1 MTKTTNIDKNYNSRQ
16 LVPNN
21 IYVLKL
27 SHHSVGM
34 DTLFERINS
43 EFWAQKKA
51 LTANEMI
58 ISKLGGDSFM
68 ADFSIPEFLKLPKY
82 EVYNLNEN
90 NDLISLDEYNKLIE
104 SFSNR
109 EFLHTEFYCSSLDG
123 RVLLFRYNEEEKAVE
138 TARKLTI
145 KRLRSYQDRLKQK
158 LNLIDSAEHKLARV
172 IDDYDVNFEQKEKVV
187 NKTLTERYEKI
198 DLAVSKVKDIEVI

>member
-1 MTKTTNIDKNYNSRQ
+1 MTETTNIDNNSNQ

-27 SHHSVGM
+27 SHYSVGM

-58 ISKLGGDSFM
+58 VSKLGTDAFM
-68 ADFSIPEFLKLPKY
+68 ADFYIPEFLKLPKY
-82 EVYNLNEN
+82 KVHNLIEN
-90 NDLISLDEYNKLIE
+90 NDLITLDEYNKLIE
-104 SFSNR
+104 SFSKR
-109 EFLHTEFYCSSLDG
+109 DFLNCEFYCPYLDG
-123 RVLLFRYNEEEKAVE
+123 RVLLFRYDEEEKASK

-145 KRLRSYQDRLKQK
+145 KRLRSYQEKLKQK
-158 LNLIDSAEHKLARV
+158 LSLMDKAEHKLERV
-172 IDDYDVNFEQKEKVV
+172 IDDYDVNFEQKEKMV
-187 NKTLTERYEKI
+187 NQTLTERYENI

>member
-1 MTKTTNIDKNYNSRQ
+1 MICTTNINKNPNE

-21 IYVLKL
+21 IYVIKL

-43 EFWAQKKA
+43 EFWEQKKA

-58 ISKLGGDSFM
+58 VSKLGTDAFM
-68 ADFSIPEFLKLPKY
+68 ADFYIPEFLKLPKY
-82 EVYNLNEN
+82 EVHNLIEN
-90 NDLISLDEYNKLIE
+90 NDLITLDEYNKLIE
-104 SFSNR
+104 SFSKR
-109 EFLHTEFYCSSLDG
+109 DFLNCEFYCPYLDG
-123 RVLLFRYNEEEKAVE
+123 RVLLFRYDEEEKASK

-145 KRLRSYQDRLKQK
+145 KRLRSYQEKLKQK
-158 LNLIDSAEHKLARV
+158 LSLMDKAEHKLERV
-172 IDDYDVNFEQKEKVV
+172 IDDYDVNFEQKEKMV
-187 NKTLTERYEKI
+187 NQTLTERYENI

>member
-1 MTKTTNIDKNYNSRQ
+1 MSCITNIDKNFNE

-43 EFWAQKKA
+43 EFWEQKKA

-58 ISKLGGDSFM
+58 VSKLGTDAFM
-68 ADFSIPEFLKLPKY
+68 ANFHIPEFLKLPKY
-82 EVYNLNEN
+82 EVHNLIEN

-109 EFLHTEFYCSSLDG
+109 EFLHTEFYCPSLDG
-123 RVLLFRYNEEEKAVE
+123 RVLLFRYNEKEKAFE

-158 LNLIDSAEHKLARV
+158 LNLIDKAEYKLECV
-172 IDDYDVNFEQKEKVV
+172 IGDYDVNFEQKEKVI
-187 NKTLTERYEKI
+187 NKTLAERYEKI

>member
-1 MTKTTNIDKNYNSRQ
+1 MICTTNINKNPNE

-43 EFWAQKKA
+43 KFWEQKKA

-58 ISKLGGDSFM
+58 VSKLGSDAFM
-68 ADFSIPEFLKLPKY
+68 ADFYIPEFLKLPKY
-82 EVYNLNEN
+82 EVHNLIEN
-90 NDLISLDEYNKLIE
+90 NDLITLAEYNKLIE
-104 SFSNR
+104 SFSKR
-109 EFLHTEFYCSSLDG
+109 DFLNNEFYCPYLDE
-123 RVLLFRYNEEEKAVE
+123 RVLLFRYDEEEKAAE
-138 TARKLTI
+138 MAKKLTI
-145 KRLRSYQDRLKQK
+145 KRLRSYQEKLKQK
-158 LNLIDSAEHKLARV
+158 LSLMDKAEQKLERV
-172 IDDYDVNFEQKEKVV
+172 IDGYDVNFGQKEKMV
-187 NKTLTERYEKI
+187 NQTLTERYENI

>member
-1 MTKTTNIDKNYNSRQ
+1 MICTTNINKNPNE

-43 EFWAQKKA
+43 KFGEQKKA

-58 ISKLGGDSFM
+58 VSKLGADAFM
-68 ADFSIPEFLKLPKY
+68 ADFYIPEFLKLPKY
-82 EVYNLNEN
+82 EVHNLIEN
-90 NDLISLDEYNKLIE
+90 NDLITLAEYNKLIE
-104 SFSNR
+104 SLSKR
-109 EFLHTEFYCSSLDG
+109 DFLNSEFYCPYLDG
-123 RVLLFRYNEEEKAVE
+123 RVLLFRYDEEEKAAE
-138 TARKLTI
+138 MAKKLTI
-145 KRLRSYQDRLKQK
+145 KRLRSYQEKLKQK
-158 LNLIDSAEHKLARV
+158 LSLMDKAEQKLERV
-172 IDDYDVNFEQKEKVV
+172 IDDYDVNFEQKEKMV
-187 NKTLTERYEKI
+187 NQTLTERYENI

>member
-1 MTKTTNIDKNYNSRQ
+1 MSCIINIDKNFNE

-43 EFWAQKKA
+43 EFWEQKKA

-58 ISKLGGDSFM
+58 VSKLGTDAFM
-68 ADFSIPEFLKLPKY
+68 ADFYISEFLKLPKY
-82 EVYNLNEN
+82 EVHNLIEN
-90 NDLISLDEYNKLIE
+90 NDLITLDEYNKLIE
-104 SFSNR
+104 SFSKR
-109 EFLHTEFYCSSLDG
+109 DFLNNEFYCPYLDG
-123 RVLLFRYNEEEKAVE
+123 RVLLFRYDEEEKAAE
-138 TARKLTI
+138 MAKKLTI
-145 KRLRSYQDRLKQK
+145 KRLRSYQEKLKQK
-158 LNLIDSAEHKLARV
+158 LSLMDKAEHKLERV

-187 NKTLTERYEKI
+187 NQTLTERYENI

>member
-1 MTKTTNIDKNYNSRQ
+1 MTETTNIDKNSNQ

-27 SHHSVGM
+27 SHYSVGM

-58 ISKLGGDSFM
+58 VSKLGTDAFM

-82 EVYNLNEN
+82 EVHNLIEN
-90 NDLISLDEYNKLIE
+90 NDLISFDEYNKLIE

-109 EFLHTEFYCSSLDG
+109 EFLHTEFYCPSLDG
-123 RVLLFRYNEEEKAVE
+123 RVLLFRYNEAEKAAEV
-138 TARKLTI
+138 ARWLTI
-145 KRLRSYQDRLKQK
+145 KRLRSYRDRLKQK
-158 LNLIDSAEHKLARV
+158 LNLIDSAEHKLERV
-172 IDDYDVNFEQKEKVV
+172 INDYDVNFEQKEKLV
-187 NKTLTERYEKI
+187 NKTLAERYEKI
-198 DLAVSKVKDIEVI
+198 DLVVSKVKDIEVI

>member
-1 MTKTTNIDKNYNSRQ
+1 MMICTTNINKNPNE

-58 ISKLGGDSFM
+58 VSKLGTDTFM
-68 ADFSIPEFLKLPKY
+68 ADFYIPEFLKLPKY
-82 EVYNLNEN
+82 EVHNLIEN
-90 NDLISLDEYNKLIE
+90 NDLITLDEYNKLME
-104 SFSNR
+104 SFSKR
-109 EFLHTEFYCSSLDG
+109 DFLNSEFYCPYLDG
-123 RVLLFRYNEEEKAVE
+123 RVLLFRYDEEEKAAE

-145 KRLRSYQDRLKQK
+145 KRLRSYQEKLKQK
-158 LNLIDSAEHKLARV
+158 LSLMDKAEHKLERV
-172 IDDYDVNFEQKEKVV
+172 IDDYDVNFKQKEKVV
-187 NKTLTERYEKI
+187 NQTLTERYENI

>member
-1 MTKTTNIDKNYNSRQ
+1 MMICTTNINKNPNEF
-16 LVPNN
+16 VPNN

-27 SHHSVGM
+27 SHHSIGM

-58 ISKLGGDSFM
+58 VSKLGTDAFM
-68 ADFSIPEFLKLPKY
+68 ADFYIPEFLKLPKY
-82 EVYNLNEN
+82 EVHNLIEN
-90 NDLISLDEYNKLIE
+90 NDLITPDEYNKLIE
-104 SFSNR
+104 SFSKR
-109 EFLHTEFYCSSLDG
+109 DFLNGEFYCPYLDG
-123 RVLLFRYNEEEKAVE
+123 RVLLFRYDEEEKASK

-145 KRLRSYQDRLKQK
+145 KRLRSYQEKLKQK
-158 LNLIDSAEHKLARV
+158 LSLMDKAEHKLERV
-172 IDDYDVNFEQKEKVV
+172 IDDYDVNFEQKEKMV
-187 NKTLTERYEKI
+187 NQTLTERYENI

>member
-1 MTKTTNIDKNYNSRQ
+1 MSCIINIDKNFNE

-43 EFWAQKKA
+43 EFWEQKKA

-58 ISKLGGDSFM
+58 VSKLGTDAFM
-68 ADFSIPEFLKLPKY
+68 ADFYISEFLKLPKY
-82 EVYNLNEN
+82 EVHNLIEN
-90 NDLISLDEYNKLIE
+90 NDLITLDEYNKLIE
-104 SFSNR
+104 SFSKR
-109 EFLHTEFYCSSLDG
+109 DFLNSEFYCPYLDG
-123 RVLLFRYNEEEKAVE
+123 RVLLFRYDEEEKAAE
-138 TARKLTI
+138 MAKKLTI
-145 KRLRSYQDRLKQK
+145 KRLRSYQEKLKQK
-158 LNLIDSAEHKLARV
+158 LSLMDKAEHKLERV

-187 NKTLTERYEKI
+187 NQTLTERYENI

>member
-1 MTKTTNIDKNYNSRQ
+1 MNCITNIDKNFNE

-43 EFWAQKKA
+43 EFWEQKKA

-58 ISKLGGDSFM
+58 VSKLGTDAFM
-68 ADFSIPEFLKLPKY
+68 ANFHIPEFLNLPKY
-82 EVYNLNEN
+82 EVHNLIEN
-90 NDLISLDEYNKLIE
+90 NDLISFDEYNKLIE

-109 EFLHTEFYCSSLDG
+109 EFLHTEFYCPSLDG
-123 RVLLFRYNEEEKAVE
+123 RVLLFRYNEAEKAAEV
-138 TARKLTI
+138 ARWLTI
-145 KRLRSYQDRLKQK
+145 KRLRSYRDRLKQK
-158 LNLIDSAEHKLARV
+158 LNLIDSAEYKLERV
-172 IDDYDVNFEQKEKVV
+172 IDDYDVNFEQKEKLV
-187 NKTLTERYEKI
+187 NKTLAERYEKI

>member
-1 MTKTTNIDKNYNSRQ
+1 MMICTTNINKNPNE

-58 ISKLGGDSFM
+58 VSKLGTDTFM
-68 ADFSIPEFLKLPKY
+68 ADFYIPEFLKLPKY
-82 EVYNLNEN
+82 EVHNLIEN
-90 NDLISLDEYNKLIE
+90 NDLITLDEYNKLME
-104 SFSNR
+104 SFSKR
-109 EFLHTEFYCSSLDG
+109 DFLNSEFYCPYLDG
-123 RVLLFRYNEEEKAVE
+123 RVLLFRYDEEEKADE

-145 KRLRSYQDRLKQK
+145 KRLRSYQEKLKQK
-158 LNLIDSAEHKLARV
+158 LSLMDKAEHKLERV
-172 IDDYDVNFEQKEKVV
+172 IDDYDVNFKQKEKVV
-187 NKTLTERYEKI
+187 NQTLAERYENI
-198 DLAVSKVKDIEVI
+198 DLAVSKLKDIEVI

>member
-1 MTKTTNIDKNYNSRQ
+1 MTETTNIDKNSNQ

-27 SHHSVGM
+27 SHYSVGM

-82 EVYNLNEN
+82 EVCNLNEN

-104 SFSNR
+104 SLSNR
-109 EFLHTEFYCSSLDG
+109 EFLHTEFYCPSLDG
-123 RVLLFRYNEEEKAVE
+123 RVLLFRYNEAEKAAEV
-138 TARKLTI
+138 ARWLTI
-145 KRLRSYQDRLKQK
+145 KRLRSYRDRLKQK
-158 LNLIDSAEHKLARV
+158 LNLIDSAEYKLERV

>member
-1 MTKTTNIDKNYNSRQ
+1 MICAPNINKNPNE

-43 EFWAQKKA
+43 KFWEQKKA

-58 ISKLGGDSFM
+58 VSKLGADAFM
-68 ADFSIPEFLKLPKY
+68 ADFYIPEFLKLPKY
-82 EVYNLNEN
+82 EVHNLIEN
-90 NDLISLDEYNKLIE
+90 NDLITLDEYNKLIE
-104 SFSNR
+104 SFSKR
-109 EFLHTEFYCSSLDG
+109 DFLNCEFYCPYLDG
-123 RVLLFRYNEEEKAVE
+123 RVLLFRYDEEEKASK

-145 KRLRSYQDRLKQK
+145 KRLRSYQEKLKQK
-158 LNLIDSAEHKLARV
+158 LSLMDKAEHKLERV
-172 IDDYDVNFEQKEKVV
+172 IDDYDANFEQKEKVV
-187 NKTLTERYEKI
+187 NQTLTERYENI

>member
-1 MTKTTNIDKNYNSRQ
+1 MICTTNINKNFNE

-58 ISKLGGDSFM
+58 VSKLGTDTFM
-68 ADFSIPEFLKLPKY
+68 ADFYISEFLKLPKY
-82 EVYNLNEN
+82 EVHNLIEN
-90 NDLISLDEYNKLIE
+90 NDLITLDEYNKLIE
-104 SFSNR
+104 SFSKR
-109 EFLHTEFYCSSLDG
+109 DFLNTEFYCPYLDG
-123 RVLLFRYNEEEKAVE
+123 RVLLFRYDEEEKAAE
-138 TARKLTI
+138 TSKKLTI
-145 KRLRSYQDRLKQK
+145 KRLRTYQDRLKQK
-158 LNLIDSAEHKLARV
+158 LSLMDKAEQKLERV
-172 IDDYDVNFEQKEKVV
+172 IDDYDVNFKQKEKGV
-187 NKTLTERYEKI
+187 NQTLTERYENI

>member
-1 MTKTTNIDKNYNSRQ
+1 MTKTTNIDNNSNQ

-27 SHHSVGM
+27 SHYSVGM

-43 EFWAQKKA
+43 EFWEQKKA

-58 ISKLGGDSFM
+58 VSKLGKDAFM

-82 EVYNLNEN
+82 EVHNLIEN
-90 NDLISLDEYNKLIE
+90 NDLITLNEYNKLIE

-109 EFLHTEFYCSSLDG
+109 EFLHTEFYCPSLDG
-123 RVLLFRYNEEEKAVE
+123 RVLLFRYNEEEKAAEV
-138 TARKLTI
+138 ARWLTI
-145 KRLRSYQDRLKQK
+145 KRLRSYRDRLKQK
-158 LNLIDSAEHKLARV
+158 LNLIDSAEHKLERV

-187 NKTLTERYEKI
+187 HKTLAERYEKI

>member
-1 MTKTTNIDKNYNSRQ
+1 MMIFTTNINKNPNE
-16 LVPNN
+16 LAPNN

-43 EFWAQKKA
+43 EFWVQKKA

-58 ISKLGGDSFM
+58 VSKLGTDAFM
-68 ADFSIPEFLKLPKY
+68 ADFYIPEFLKLPKY
-82 EVYNLNEN
+82 EVHNLIEN
-90 NDLISLDEYNKLIE
+90 NDLITLAEYNKLIE
-104 SFSNR
+104 RLSKR
-109 EFLHTEFYCSSLDG
+109 DFLNSEFYCPYLDG
-123 RVLLFRYNEEEKAVE
+123 RVLLFRYDEEEKAAE
-138 TARKLTI
+138 MAKKLTI
-145 KRLRSYQDRLKQK
+145 KRLRTYQEKLKQK
-158 LNLIDSAEHKLARV
+158 LSLMDKAEHKLERV

-187 NKTLTERYEKI
+187 NQTLTERYENI